1 MPVCMLVC
9 AIIFSVARNQN
20 CSCSYVSIENHV
32 FGTIL
37 GYFSKPLETG
47 KLPNLPSEIRVKLG
61 FWHAFHFCNPS
72 RLTCSQPGA
81 RTQSIV
87 FMPACMPV
95 CAIVFSA
102 VRNQN
107 CFFFIAFDWKPCIWN
122 NFGILFKTPRNR
134 KTAKRPFWNRSE
146 ASIFLVNIVVVVV
159 VVIVYMY
166 SCFWFNQR
174 LCSQPLCPDALPL
187 ASAGVGRYIMI
198 WFEDEILRWKSEG

>member
-1 MPVCMLVC
+1 MLVC

-47 KLPNLPSEIRVKLG
+47 KLPNLPSEIRVKLE
-61 FWHAFHFCNPS
+61 FWHAFHFFNPS
-72 RLTCSQPGA
+72 SLTCSQPGA

-87 FMPACMPV
+87 LMPVCMPV

-107 CFFFIAFDWKPCIWN
+107 CFFHSVR
-122 NFGILFKTPRNR
+122 LKTMYLEQ
-134 KTAKRPFWNRSE
+134 FWDTFQNPSKQE
-146 ASIFLVNIVVVVV
+146 NCQTSL
-159 VVIVYMY
+159 
-166 SCFWFNQR
+166 
-174 LCSQPLCPDALPL
+174 L
-187 ASAGVGRYIMI
+187 
-198 WFEDEILRWKSEG
+198 KSE